1 MASRLATLVSVAL
14 LAGMLGGSTIAMAD
28 PSAGDKE
35 TARSLMNDGRAARD
49 KGDLKAALKAFAGA
63 DSIMHVPTTGLEV
76 AKTQI
81 ALGLLVEAKD
91 TALRVSRS
99 QEKPGEP
106 GPLKQAR
113 DAASALNDELEGRI
127 PSLTVTLKNVPDGM
141 TATVTLDD
149 APLPAEVLGQARKL
163 NPGHHVVVAK
173 AGKVDGKQEVD
184 VAEKEQK
191 QVVVELPT
199 QPAAETADTQPP
211 ADAAPA
217 TTSGKSGTSKALMIG
232 GFAVGGAGL
241 VVGAITGF
249 LTMSK
254 TSSIKSSSACGGSPL
269 VCGPGEFNDISS
281 AKSMA
286 TISTVGFIAAGVGA
300 GVGLIGLLTGNSSSS
315 EAAAPASVPPE
326 NKPASDESTSKL
338 EPWVGF
344 GAAGLRGTF

>member
-1 MASRLATLVSVAL
+1 MASRLVSVTL
-14 LAGMLGGSTIAMAD
+14 LAAILGVSTVATAD
-28 PSAGDKE
+28 PSAADKE
-35 TARSLMNDGRAARD
+35 TARSLMNDGRSARD

-81 ALGLLVEAKD
+81 ALGLLVEARD

-106 GPLKQAR
+106 GPFKQAR

-141 TATVTLDD
+141 SATVTLDD
-149 APLPAEVLGQARKL
+149 APMSSEMLGQARKL
-163 NPGHHVVVAK
+163 DPGHHVVVAK

-191 QVVVELPT
+191 QVTVELPP
-199 QPAAETADTQPP
+199 QPAAEPTETQTPTETPP
-211 ADAAPA
+211 VEHAA
-217 TTSGKSGTSKALMIG
+217 KSGFSKGLMYG
-232 GFAVGGAGL
+232 GFGLGGAGL

-254 TSSIKSSSACGGSPL
+254 TSTIKGSSGCSGN
-269 VCGPGEFNDISS
+269 VCGPAEFNDISS

-286 TISTVGFIAAGVGA
+286 TISTISFVAAGVGA
-300 GVGLIGLLTGNSSSS
+300 AVGVIGLVTGNSS
-315 EAAAPASVPPE
+315 ETVPASTPPE
-326 NKPASDESTSKL
+326 KPAGEESTSRI
-338 EPWVGF
+338 EPWLGL
-344 GAAGLRGTF
+344 GAAGLRGSF